1 MLTRRFFAVLIV
13 VAAAMASGPLAAQ
26 SYGSQMQDL
35 QADFSTPEGA
45 ILMLEDAYRRK
56 DLDAAVAAKD
66 FTAEARVM
74 LSRLRRPWSAD
85 AEVLKRTA
93 EVLELAFRA
102 QLKERWPD
110 FSGIKSRFPHKEN
123 YAGADDIV
131 AVTEVCTFLDGGT
144 STQKLLVAKTPN
156 GWRVLNVV
164 Q

>member
-1 MLTRRFFAVLIV
+1 MPIHRSFAALVL
-13 VAAAMASGPLAAQ
+13 VAAATASGPLAAQ
-26 SYGSQMQDL
+26 SSQTQDL

-56 DLDAAVAAKD
+56 DLDAVVAAKD
-66 FTAEARVM
+66 FTSEARVM
-74 LSRLRRPWSAD
+74 LSPLRRAWSED

-93 EVLELAFRA
+93 EVLELAFRTEM
-102 QLKERWPD
+102 KERWPD
-110 FSGIKSRFPHKEN
+110 FSGIKSRFPHKEK

-131 AVTEVCTFLDGGT
+131 AVTEVCTFPDGGT